1 MTFLRKIVLLPGILF
16 LFCLAQNEDKR
27 QSISIIETQK
37 DANLRQQFVSSSCFI
52 QPPTV
57 HFTAI
62 SKRLLTPIFALFTAL
77 FSTLQ
82 LVTNEEV
89 IAKAFSSKSNN
100 RVPTVSFL
108 LFPVHYFW

>member
-1 MTFLRKIVLLPGILF
+1 MTFLRKIIMLSGLLF
-16 LFCLAQNEDKR
+16 LFCLAQSENKS
-27 QSISIIETQK
+27 QNVSIVETQK
-37 DANLRQQFVSSSCFI
+37 DSNLRQQFVSSSCFI
-52 QPPTV
+52 QPTTV

-62 SKRLLTPIFALFTAL
+62 SKRLLTPNFVLFTAL
-77 FSTLQ
+77 FSTLA

-89 IAKAFSSKSNN
+89 IAKAFSSKSIN

>member
-1 MTFLRKIVLLPGILF
+1 

-57 HFTAI
+57 HFAAI

-89 IAKAFSSKSNN
+89 IAKAFSSKSIN

>member
-1 MTFLRKIVLLPGILF
+1 MTFLRKIIMLSGLLF
-16 LFCLAQNEDKR
+16 LFCLAQSENKS
-27 QSISIIETQK
+27 QNVSIVETQK

-52 QPPTV
+52 QPKTV

-62 SKRLLTPIFALFTAL
+62 SKRLLTPIFALFTAF

-89 IAKAFSSKSNN
+89 IAKAFSSKSIN